1 MNTKNITRLFAGVA
15 VLGMT
20 LGATSAFAQDND
32 QKQKDEIILN
42 ESKMIS
48 LDLEGVDL
56 YVALSMLF
64 KQAKVQYS
72 LDNSL
77 RGTLVTIHLKQPFR
91 RGLEAVLKA
100 SGLPITYQYNDGVY
114 SVIPIRD
121 EPVTVEPE
129 VTPEPKKPDVK
140 ITRIRINNVSPI
152 DIVSFLGGRVL
163 NFTNGFLPPHVGFN
177 PFMGGG
183 GMAGGRGGMGGG
195 GGGGFGGGFGGGMG
209 SGGLG
214 NMGQGGLGT
223 NTFTT
228 GNGSNVGGLGGRG
241 L

>member
-20 LGATSAFAQDND
+20 MGATSAFAQDNE
-32 QKQKDEIILN
+32 QKQNDEAILN

-64 KQAKVQYS
+64 KQAKVQYT
-72 LDNSL
+72 LDSRL
-77 RGTLVTIHLKQPFR
+77 RGTLVTVHLKQPLR
-91 RGLEAVLKA
+91 RALEAVLKA
-100 SGLPITYQYNDGVY
+100 SGLPFTYAYADGIY
-114 SVIPIRD
+114 SIIPRIE
-121 EPVTVEPE
+121 EPVNVEPE
-129 VTPEPKKPDVK
+129 AAPEPKKPDVK
-140 ITRIRINNVSPI
+140 ITRIRINNISPI

-163 NFTNGFLPPHVGFN
+163 HFTNGFMPPYVGFN
-177 PFMGGG
+177 PFVGGG

-195 GGGGFGGGFGGGMG
+195 GGFGGGFGGGMG
-209 SGGLG
+209 AGGLG